1 MRLCISLAWLHQS
14 ESLEVFTTTLL
25 AFRWLLE
32 SDCDIQNTPIFKAA
46 IDIIN
51 HSPLALKLL
60 GSQIRKVG
68 LARGSTKDGFARI
81 TFVVNGANGEYLVTL
96 TGTCSKSEDYEIDT
110 LSMHKRS
117 SYPVNDIYI
126 YKDKVLQSNVESVE
140 ETSPE
145 LVE

>member
-1 MRLCISLAWLHQS
+1 M
-14 ESLEVFTTTLL
+14 
-25 AFRWLLE
+25 
-32 SDCDIQNTPIFKAA
+32 
-46 IDIIN
+46 
-51 HSPLALKLL
+51 